1 MWECGWCGRNRRP
14 DGRSG
19 VAGDAIPGRRVRA
32 RVGGRTWRSSRRLK
46 PRSKS
51 WARILFHLN
60 GALVGRD
67 GQTDRPGLARWLAG
81 GGAAPPGFLCV
92 QCSMSHR
99 HRTYVEL
106 PTTQRTFLI
115 SLCGRDSCMLHN
127 LYFALKAD
135 YGRRGAHLAVP
146 SVSLSRILS

>member
-67 GQTDRPGLARWLAG
+67 GQTDRPGLARWLAV
-81 GGAAPPGFLCV
+81 APRRRAFFAYSAVCRIGIEHMWNFQLRKEPFLYLCAV
-92 QCSMSHR
+92 VTRVC
-99 HRTYVEL
+99 YI
-106 PTTQRTFLI
+106 TFI
-115 SLCGRDSCMLHN
+115 S
-127 LYFALKAD
+127 
-135 YGRRGAHLAVP
+135 P
-146 SVSLSRILS
+146 